1 MDYLNE
7 IPVDLL
13 DVVLQYIQYS
23 QKTFVK
29 CRLVCRRLKERV
41 ELRGR
46 LKCSLKVLL
55 HHRFFYNSAA
65 TIMHRSFY
73 LNNQIIHEHDL
84 RNIMNNGLGFWF
96 LKCLKSIIF
105 LGEEKCDVNQEAL
118 VVTERYVL
126 GLLENQVGVKEFE
139 KLVFKPCILTG
150 TPQVVEIIEC
160 INLSR
165 MWFTVSMTMK
175 MEGKLYLNPYAD
187 FIQYLSPKFRKL
199 NFLLGGGNEF
209 SMKHYSFLPE
219 AHLEQVSFI
228 GLLRREGI
236 QPMSIELH
244 SIFTLLSNCNRLK
257 KVLLKNLWFSD
268 PYNLL
273 PTVVENSSL
282 TGLDRF
288 TIDECHL
295 DREDPIK
302 QLDCDGVLRLM
313 NKKFEV
319 KTLRIKDTYT
329 LSLAPFHS
337 FLGYLRTMD
346 LQVRFWKSFDLLTT
360 DAFRH
365 SPIQEVT
372 LCPWLSEMTEEDFAV
387 VKQFE
392 TPANLKVITINLRRV
407 FFDLS
412 KETVLKNCNKL
423 VQILLYKFVWLKHLT
438 IKNDSQQIIT
448 MNGKEMDSCR
458 TKLVEINSQE
468 A

>member
-1 MDYLNE
+1 MNYLDL

-13 DVVLQYIQYS
+13 DIILQYIQYS
-23 QKTFVK
+23 QKTFVR
-29 CRLVCRRLKERV
+29 CRLVSRRMKERV

-46 LKCSLKVLL
+46 LKCSLKVFL
-55 HHRFFYNSAA
+55 HHRFFNNSAA
-65 TIMHRSFY
+65 TIMHRTFY

-84 RNIMNNGLGFWF
+84 KNITNNGLDFWF
-96 LKCLKSIIF
+96 LRCLKSIIF

-118 VVTERYVL
+118 VVTERYIL
-126 GLLENQVGVKEFE
+126 GLLENQVGVREFE
-139 KLVFKPCILTG
+139 KLVFQPCILTG

-175 MEGKLYLNPYAD
+175 MEGRLYLNPHAD

-199 NFLLGGGNEF
+199 TFLLGGGNEF

-219 AHLEQVSFI
+219 AHMEKVAFI
-228 GLLRREGI
+228 GLVRREGI

-244 SIFTLLSNCNRLK
+244 SIFTLLSNCPRLR

-273 PTVVENSSL
+273 PTVVGNTSL
-282 TGLDRF
+282 TGLDKL

-302 QLDCDGVLRLM
+302 QLDCDGILRLM

-319 KTLRIKDTYT
+319 KTLHIKDTYT
-329 LSLAPFHS
+329 PSLAPFHS
-337 FLGYLRTMD
+337 FLGYLRTME
-346 LQVRFWKSFDLLTT
+346 LQVRFWKSLDLLTT

-365 SPIQEVT
+365 SPVQEVT
-372 LCPWLSEMTEEDFAV
+372 LCPWLSEMTEEDFSV
-387 VKQFE
+387 VKQFQ
-392 TPANLKVITINLRRV
+392 TPANLKIITINLRRV
-407 FFDLS
+407 FFDPP
-412 KETVLKNCNKL
+412 KEAMLKNCNRL
-423 VQILLYKFVWLKHLT
+423 VQIILYRFIWLKQLS
-438 IKNDSQQIIT
+438 IKKDAQPVIT
-448 MNGKEMDSCR
+448 MNGTEMDLCR
-458 TKLVEINSQE
+458 TKLVQINSKE
-468 A
+468 P